1 MQVQFNKNFMEEF
14 KSKEAIPPE
23 DVSGKEKKV
32 NREYKYDIT
41 KYNERK
47 AEEARK
53 EIKEIMEKS
62 EELKKKSI
70 NFRRCLKKHRKEL
83 N

>member
-1 MQVQFNKNFMEEF
+1 MEEF

-23 DVSGKEKKV
+23 DVSSKEKKV

-41 KYNERK
+41 KYNEQK

-53 EIKEIMEKS
+53 EIKEMMEKS
-62 EELKKKSI
+62 AKLLEESEKIKKKSE
-70 NFRRCLKKHRKEL
+70 NLST
-83 N
+83 